1 MMYFLNRFTL
11 TKILHILVLAIG
23 FLLIIVLS
31 VQAQTPPPSPAAA
44 PLDGFTGLLLAG
56 GIGAGYYALRNRK
69 ED

>member
-11 TKILHILVLAIG
+11 TKILHILVLSIG

-31 VQAQTPPPSPAAA
+31 VQAQTPPPSAAA

-56 GIGAGYYALRNRK
+56 GVGAGYYALRNRK